1 MQPPYNKKAN
11 HRLHIMGGV
20 ILNASSSIM
29 AMCIVLSSL
38 PISFHGRFILILIS
52 FYGLGFSLLNGI
64 PIHIIKISNDGEIFR
79 YLKDKSAAKS
89 YYLQMNVTQKI
100 KNGLTYKNLK
110 EEILYLEKDADL
122 TNAILGWHKVLEGY
136 YYMDLRQWD
145 KAIKCIEIF
154 DNVISEIKQVQRI
167 TVLSEKLF
175 IKLFTGNDTGE
186 IETLYE
192 ETKEMLRS
200 DKADFHMLR
209 IRFAYEFFMD
219 NSEDNKEK
227 IRREVD
233 ELRKSYPYKGEALF
247 CAGLITEMLD
257 KR

>member
-1 MQPPYNKKAN
+1 
-11 HRLHIMGGV
+11 MGGV
-20 ILNASSSIM
+20 ILNASSSII
-29 AMCIVLSSL
+29 AIWIGLSPL
-38 PISFHGRFILILIS
+38 PISFHGRFMLILFA

-64 PIHIIKISNDGEIFR
+64 PIHIIRISNDGEIFQ

-89 YYLQMNVTQKI
+89 YYLQMNITQKI

-110 EEILYLEKDADL
+110 DVILYLEKDADL
-122 TNAILGWHKVLEGY
+122 TNAILGWHKILECY
-136 YYMDLRQWD
+136 YYMDVRQWE
-145 KAIKCIEIF
+145 KAINCINKF
-154 DNVISEIKQVQRI
+154 DSVITKIKKDQRI
-167 TVLSEKLF
+167 TALSEKLF
-175 IKLFTGNDTGE
+175 IKLFIGNGTGE

-209 IRFAYEFFMD
+209 IRFAYDIFMD

-257 KR
+257 KGKR